1 MRMQGVKLLDPL
13 AWTCQVEWLVV
24 PAQDCPDP
32 AAESRI
38 IVSHFRKAHE
48 PWSPVR
54 AFVRPVQVR
63 RSRRRVL
70 FRQESGLSY

>member
-1 MRMQGVKLLDPL
+1 MKKQGVKLLDPL

-24 PAQDCPDP
+24 PAEECPDQ
-32 AAESRI
+32 AAERRI
-38 IVSHFRKAHE
+38 VVSHFRKVHE

-54 AFVRPVQVR
+54 AFVGPVQIR

-70 FRQESGLSY
+70 FCQESGLSF